1 MSSLKPSIA
10 GRVMQVDFNLVA
22 LFPIVQTHIVVETP
36 LLLFGCQFPIT
47 FQLLKVVTPE
57 IDEFFTQI
65 FLLVIQKF
73 KPEEVGVKF

>member
-36 LLLFGCQFPIT
+36 FLLFGCQFPIT
-47 FQLLKVVTPE
+47 SQLLKVVTPE
-57 IDEFFTQI
+57 IDEFFTQV